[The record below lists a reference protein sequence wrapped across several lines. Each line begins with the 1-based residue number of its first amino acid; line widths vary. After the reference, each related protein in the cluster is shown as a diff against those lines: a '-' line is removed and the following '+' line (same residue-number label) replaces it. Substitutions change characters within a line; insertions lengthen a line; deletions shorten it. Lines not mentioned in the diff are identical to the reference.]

1 MPAGHQG
8 RNALPAG
15 RPLTENFDTNA
26 LQVRVA
32 RSLKKG
38 PVKVLVKP
46 GWVEA
51 IVNFKDDPK
60 IGALPNPDDYLWETL
75 DEHGNAKAE
84 PAASCNAKTI
94 SSCKKSKLRIASPNE
109 GERSY
114 DRSSI
119 THGHGNGT
127 SGHDPVDNSVHDA
140 VDEQLT
146 KTNISEVPDEPFTV
160 EVTEEQA
167 LGKKPI
173 DPSHCQVLSKGH
185 IVVPVDDHCLLQDYA
200 VYIDPRSGTAY
211 DASLNQCN
219 ASNNNNK
226 FYRLQI
232 LFKEDNYKTWT
243 RWGRV
248 GLKGRGAILG
258 TGSLDD
264 AKQQFGKKFK
274 DKSGLAWEDRTG
286 RPQPEKYVFVEHSYG
301 PAEAADSDSDGN
313 DGSNSVDEDTNIAAE
328 QNDRDPPECT
338 LPIEVQRVM
347 TLIFNRD
354 HFNATMFSLN
364 YDANKQPLGKLSQA
378 TILRGFQQ
386 LKDLAA
392 LMNNPTLA
400 SNQWNMTYTAATER
414 LSNMY
419 YSLVPHVFGRNS
431 PPIINSE
438 HHLQKE
444 VELLQSLS
452 DLKSTL
458 DIMNIDRLDLVH
470 PLDSYFNSLGLDE
483 MSPVN
488 HSSKEYDFLKKYLN
502 NSKGTSHHISYEV
515 YNIFRIRRKGE
526 QQRFEAFKLGKV
538 MSDKRL
544 LWHGSRCTNFGG
556 ILNQGLRIV
565 PPEAPVSGYMFGKG
579 IYLADM
585 SSKSANYCCPETSNR
600 EALLLLCE
608 VELGDPLEVVRHA
621 SYHAGEKAKE
631 NGRCSTWGLGKTGP
645 AQWVDAGK
653 IHDSLRGVRMPA
665 INAPAKRT
673 NTNNAVLQYN
683 EYICYDEAQVQL
695 RYLFHVKI

>member
-15 RPLTENFDTNA
+15 WPLTEYHIVLYGAFSRPHKELKSLFTFLGASVTDRISQHTSHLVCEKRNFDTNA
-26 LQVRVA
+26 PQVRVA

-46 GWVEA
+46 AWVET

-60 IGALPNPDDYLWETL
+60 ISTLPNPDDYLWETL
-75 DEHGNAKAE
+75 DKHGNAKAE
-84 PAASCNAKTI
+84 PAASSNAKTI
-94 SSCKKSKLRIASPNE
+94 SSCKKSKFRIASPNE

-114 DRSSI
+114 ERSSI
-119 THGHGNGT
+119 THGHGNGI
-127 SGHDPVDNSVHDA
+127 SGHEPVHDSVHDA

-160 EVTEEQA
+160 EVTEEQV

-185 IVVPVDDHCLLQDYA
+185 IVVPVDDHRLLQDYA

-211 DASLNQCN
+211 DASLNRCN
-219 ASNNNNK
+219 ASNNNE
-226 FYRLQI
+226 FYRLQV
-232 LFKEDNYKTWT
+232 LFKDNNYKTWT

-264 AKQQFGKKFK
+264 AKQRFGKKFK

-328 QNDRDPPECT
+328 QKDRDPPECT
-338 LPIEVQRVM
+338 IPIEVQRVM
-347 TLIFNRD
+347 TLIFNQD
-354 HFNATMFSLN
+354 YFNTTI
-364 YDANKQPLGKLSQA
+364 QA
-378 TILRGFQQ
+378 TIVRGLQQ

-392 LMNNPTLA
+392 LMNDPTLA
-400 SNQWNMTYTAATER
+400 FNQWNMTYTAATER

-419 YSLVPHVFGRNS
+419 YSLVPHVFGRNF

-452 DLKSTL
+452 DLKSAS

-483 MSPVN
+483 MSPLN
-488 HSSKEYDFLKKYLN
+488 HSSKEYDFLKKCLN
-502 NSKGTSHHISYEV
+502 YSKGTSHHISYEV

-526 QQRFEAFKLGKV
+526 QQRFKAFKLGKV
-538 MSDKRL
+538 ISNKRL

-556 ILNQGLRIV
+556 ILSQGLRIA

-579 IYLADM
+579 IYLAHM
-585 SSKSANYCCPETSNR
+585 SSKSAYYCCPETSNP

-608 VELGDPLEVVRHA
+608 VELGDPLEAVRHA

-653 IHDSLRGVRMPA
+653 IHDSL
-665 INAPAKRT
+665 
-673 NTNNAVLQYN
+673 
-683 EYICYDEAQVQL
+683 QVSEW
-695 RYLFHVKI
+695 FVP